1 MFDLKECRFDGE
13 RIKRKRNRYGETINC
28 YNCILYKTKNCEYE
42 KEKYKRRKA
51 ERIKING

>member
-28 YNCILYKTKNCEYE
+28 YNCILYKAKNCEYE
-42 KEKYKRRKA
+42 KEKYKRR
-51 ERIKING
+51 IKING